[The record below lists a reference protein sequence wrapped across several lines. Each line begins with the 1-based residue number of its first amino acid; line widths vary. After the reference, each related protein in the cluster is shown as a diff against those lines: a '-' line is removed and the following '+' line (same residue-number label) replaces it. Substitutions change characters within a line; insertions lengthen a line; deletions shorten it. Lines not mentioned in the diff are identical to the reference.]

1 MKPRSPAR
9 PKAPSLRRLAA
20 LLPDAAAAPE
30 EGVAETEADE
40 GRTDP
45 VDDPEAR
52 GAEEDDAPLPDII

>member
-1 MKPRSPAR
+1 MKQRSPAR

-30 EGVAETEADE
+30 GVAETEADE
-40 GRTDP
+40 GRTEP

-52 GAEEDDAPLPDII
+52 GAREDDAPLPDTI